1 MEQIDAGKPIT
12 ITDPN
17 MTRFMMTLEDAVDL
31 VLFAFEHGQQGEIF
45 VQKAP
50 AATIETLVKALTN
63 LVNKPEYPM
72 QVIGTRHG
80 EKLYEVLLSREEM
93 VGAVDLDNYYR
104 VPPDLRD
111 LNYDKF
117 VEYGQIEISNAVD
130 YNSHNT
136 NRLDISG
143 MQVLLRKLD
152 FLKSITHRES

>member
-1 MEQIDAGKPIT
+1 
-12 ITDPN
+12 
-17 MTRFMMTLEDAVDL
+17 
-31 VLFAFEHGQQGEIF
+31 
-45 VQKAP
+45 
-50 AATIETLVKALTN
+50 
-63 LVNKPEYPM
+63 
-72 QVIGTRHG
+72 
-80 EKLYEVLLSREEM
+80 M

-117 VEYGQIEISNAVD
+117 VEYGEIEISNAVD

-136 NRLDISG
+136 NRLDISS